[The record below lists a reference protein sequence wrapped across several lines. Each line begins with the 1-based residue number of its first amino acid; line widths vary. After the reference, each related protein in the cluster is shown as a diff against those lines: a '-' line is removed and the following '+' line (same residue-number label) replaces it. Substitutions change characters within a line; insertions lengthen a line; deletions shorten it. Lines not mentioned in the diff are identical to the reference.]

1 MHRFESCTIKK
12 VEHWRT
18 DAFDLWY
25 WRRFLRVPWT
35 ARRSNQAI
43 LKAIGPEY
51 SLEGLMLKLKLQY
64 FGHMMCSTDLLEET
78 LILGKIEGKRRRDG
92 RGWDG
97 WMASATQ
104 RTWVWAN
111 SGRWGQESLECC
123 SPWNFKELGMTEQ
136 LNKTRSR
143 KTIIRNSNVNWELMD
158 TKEPFMW
165 QCECKAFEA

>member
-1 MHRFESCTIKK
+1 MWELNHKEGWALKNWCFWAVVLEKILES
-12 VEHWRT
+12 
-18 DAFDLWY
+18 
-25 WRRFLRVPWT
+25 PWT
-35 ARRSNQAI
+35 ARKSNQSI
-43 LKAIGPEY
+43 LKEISPEY
-51 SLEGLMLKLKLQY
+51 SLERLMLKLKLQY
-64 FGHMMCSTDLLEET
+64 FSYLMRTDSLEKT
-78 LILGKIEGKRRRDG
+78 LRLGKIEGKRRRDG

-123 SPWNFKELGMTEQ
+123 SPWNCKELGMTEQ